1 MKSATWGIVLGILLA
16 GLVLP
21 FSGVR
26 GSAAAQ
32 QQQPQKPPAPQQP
45 PAQQPQQQGDVAI
58 SVEVPV
64 VTVDVIATT
73 THGDTIGGLRKENFR
88 IFEDGVPQTIS
99 SFSPSDSP
107 ITIVILME
115 FSKVGQGI
123 FAAYAKYWADPFFN
137 NLNQKDWVALVTFDI
152 KPRLEVDFTQN
163 KDEVRAA
170 IFRLYFPGFSESNIY
185 DSLLDT
191 IDKLK
196 DVRGK
201 KSILVLASGVDTFS
215 KHTLDQTLKLL
226 KQTDV
231 SIFCVGVG
239 KAFVDYLDAHGM
251 IGGSGRLTYYQAENQ
266 LRTFAEMTGG
276 HAWFPQF
283 DGEIPAI
290 YRDIASY
297 LRNQYSLAYTP
308 TNRTRDGKFRKI
320 KVELVAPDGGPLS
333 VEDQKHKKQKLV
345 VYARQGYIAP
355 KDNQGD

>member
-1 MKSATWGIVLGILLA
+1 MKSVAWGILLGILLA
-16 GLVLP
+16 GLALP
-21 FSGVR
+21 FGGLRASG
-26 GSAAAQ
+26 ATQ
-32 QQQPQKPPAPQQP
+32 QQQPQKPPQP
-45 PAQQPQQQGDVAI
+45 QQPQQQGEVAI
-58 SVEVPV
+58 SVEIPV

-73 THGDTIGGLRKENFR
+73 SHGDTIGGLKKENFR

-99 SFSPSDSP
+99 NFAPSDSP
-107 ITIVILME
+107 ITMVILME
-115 FSKVGQGI
+115 FSKVGQGV

-163 KDEVRAA
+163 KEEVRAA

-185 DSLLDT
+185 DALLDT

-201 KSILVLASGVDTFS
+201 KSILILASGVDTFS
-215 KHTLDQTLKLL
+215 KHTLDQTLKQL

-239 KAFVDYLDAHGM
+239 KSFVDYLDSHGQL
-251 IGGSGRLTYYQAENQ
+251 GGIGRLTYYQAQNQ
-266 LRTFAEMTGG
+266 LRAFAEMTGG
-276 HAWFPQF
+276 HSWFPQF

-320 KVELVAPDGGPLS
+320 KVELVAPDGSPLD